1 MHRLCWMSVLLL
13 AWLFP
18 VFTAMMGPEAQAQRL
33 DVIPPSGQGVTDL
46 GGILSPVEEQ
56 TLAQTLRF
64 YADSTSTQIVI
75 VTLPDLDG
83 ADIATYATEL
93 GQQWGVGQKDQ
104 DNGIV
109 ILVSRDDHKV
119 FIATGFG
126 LEAAIP
132 DAIVNRILNEI
143 VLPDFKQGRFY
154 AGLAGA
160 VDALILAAAGEFTA
174 ERTPRVITRRRRN
187 KSFSGLLYVV
197 LMIVFFVV
205 SSFGRGGG
213 RGGGRR
219 YRRHG
224 GLPFIIWGAAS
235 GFGGGGG
242 FGGGSGFGGGG
253 FGGGGF
259 GGGGFGGGG
268 AGGSW

>member
-1 MHRLCWMSVLLL
+1 MHRLWWIVMLLL
-13 AWLFP
+13 LVGITVPA
-18 VFTAMMGPEAQAQRL
+18 AQAQRV
-33 DVIPPSGQGVTDL
+33 DMIPQSGQWVVDQAGL
-46 GGILSPVEEQ
+46 LSSVEEQ
-56 TLAQTLRF
+56 TLERTVRF
-64 YADSTSTQIVI
+64 YADTTSTQIVI
-75 VTLPDLDG
+75 VTLPDLG
-83 ADIATYATEL
+83 GQDIALYATEL

-132 DAIVNRILNEI
+132 DVVVNRILNEI

-174 ERTPRVITRRRRN
+174 ERTPRVITRTRRRRN
-187 KSFSGLLYVV
+187 RSFSGLLYVV
-197 LMIVFFVV
+197 MMIVFFVV

-235 GFGGGGG
+235 GFGGG
-242 FGGGSGFGGGG
+242 SSFGGGG